1 VTGDKLA
8 LGAVAALAALGLA
21 KRRGGRNE
29 DWTYE
34 PFDGFRVEGGVPAW
48 VFRVRYGRGMMF
60 PRLYT
65 LDGKLLRD
73 QAPSQV
79 MRQRMGLRQ
88 DPEDAQLIQDWL
100 EQHREWSDYLLSLP
114 IDWSKPLYARKGAWG
129 DASRVFLDDEEAISE
144 SHGFVQRVSERRFE
158 SGISVLASGPGGDG
172 WEVVKPSSRQAIY
185 GLPHDYLSSW
195 LEMDRPVFILQGDR
209 VVAEENY
216 YTDDGE
222 GPFTLYE
229 YGADGEPLLIADTIT
244 VVDEPSPD
252 RMSAA

>member
-1 VTGDKLA
+1 MSGEKLA

-34 PFDGFRVEGGVPAW
+34 PFDGFRVEDGVPAW

-65 LDGKLLRD
+65 LDGRLLRD
-73 QAPSQV
+73 QAPPQR

-100 EQHREWSDYLLSLP
+100 ERHREWSEHLLSLP

-129 DASRVFLDDEEAISE
+129 DASRVFLDDEEAISQ
-144 SHGFVQRVSERRFE
+144 SHGMERVSERRFE
-158 SGISVLASGPGGDG
+158 SGVSVLSVVPTGTG
-172 WEVVKPSSRQAIY
+172 WQVQRPSSRQAIY
-185 GLPHDYLSSW
+185 GLPHDYLSDW
-195 LEMDRPVFILQGDR
+195 LAMDRPTFILQGDR
-209 VVAEENY
+209 VVAQEDY
-216 YTDDGE
+216 YNDYGE
-222 GPFTLYE
+222 GPFTLYD
-229 YGADGEPLLIADTIT
+229 YGADGEPVLIADTIT
-244 VVDEPSPD
+244 VVDEPLSE
-252 RMSAA
+252 RMEA